1 MVNDF
6 PFCDY
11 ERTQQHSHQP
21 PVVRV
26 YQGHFPEPDTHVN
39 TTDGSNHL
47 GDDDHVSQVSLDGS
61 GLFVGSG
68 LLLGLSELLDQSKGL
83 PLETSLEP
91 SPRSGVDE
99 LGRVNDDDDGQPM
112 GLPSSVPG
120 TTEDS
125 RR

>member
-11 ERTQQHSHQP
+11 ERTKTRSSASRRACLP
-21 PVVRV
+21 DN
-26 YQGHFPEPDTHVN
+26 PEPDTHVN

-68 LLLGLSELLDQSKGL
+68 LLLGLSELLNQSKGL